1 MTLPPLIAHRGAAG
15 LAPENTLE
23 GVVVAMHAGA
33 RCISCTVRM
42 TKDGVP
48 ILMADETLDRTTNGH
63 GAVGETRFE
72 DINALEAGSWYSDH
86 FAGLTIPTL
95 EAVLDECINA
105 DITLLI
111 DLRPATGK
119 DAALAEAALDV
130 ISRVVDT
137 PSQVMIASR
146 SPAVLEVAM
155 DMAPDYPRA
164 VIFDANA
171 PDNWPEI
178 VDYLKPGALLLN
190 LKSMPDALQDAFHD
204 TGLPLIAAVV
214 NNAATAQSLLDKGF
228 TSILSDLPDLLNIE
242 N

>member
-23 GVVVAMHAGA
+23 GVVVAIHAGA
-33 RCISCTVRM
+33 RAVSCTVRM

-48 ILMADETLDRTTNGH
+48 ILMADDTLDRTTNGH
-63 GAVGETRFE
+63 GAVGEARFE

-86 FAGLTIPTL
+86 FAGLSVPTL
-95 EAVLDECINA
+95 AAVLDECINA
-105 DITLLI
+105 DVTLLI

-137 PSQVMIASR
+137 PNQVMIASR

-164 VIFDANA
+164 LIFDANA

-178 VDYLKPGALLLN
+178 VEYLKPSALLLN

-214 NNAATAQSLLDKGF
+214 NNATTAQALLDKGF